1 MGYAAEF
8 VRATVVKLQQP
19 FFDHAVLLTY
29 NMHSST
35 LLIFLDLH
43 FCPQVLKRLQLT
55 LVLLK
60 KELELSKLQVYPLDQ
75 IVVINCC

>member
-43 FCPQVLKRLQLT
+43 
-55 LVLLK
+55 
-60 KELELSKLQVYPLDQ
+60 SKAIATDA
-75 IVVINCC
+75 CTAEERA